1 MLTRATVIQQI
12 QQLPEQFSIDELMEK
27 MLFLYKLEIGLEQS
41 KKDQTVSNEAVKAK
55 YQKWLG
61 N

>member
-27 MLFLYKLEIGLEQS
+27 MLFLYKLETALEQS
-41 KKDQTVSNEAVKAK
+41 KKDQTVPNDQVKAK

-61 N
+61 